1 MSAAQG
7 RNRGSE
13 SALGHFLGWRMLAI
27 CGLVCFAAGYG
38 QTYSVSAFV
47 DPVLDDLGIS
57 RGLLSTAYAIGTAI
71 GGLVVLL
78 VGRHLDRRGSRGVM
92 MIAAIGL
99 SAGMLVLSVAAAPW
113 VLFLGFPMIRTFGQG
128 LMPLSARVVIPNW
141 FYRDRARAFSILGLA
156 LTLSVAVVPL
166 LNIWLIDLLGW
177 RMAWRVCAVGLALL
191 VVPIVYRFLRDRPED
206 VGQLPDGAT
215 QEPGAAART
224 DAGIG
229 LSLRE
234 ARRTMAF
241 WAFVTAGLV
250 PPLVTTGL
258 HLHQAT
264 IFADRGTPHAIAAA
278 TFTIEAIAMLG
289 ANIAVG
295 WLNDRFAPRMLLV
308 VGLSALGGTLLAL
321 LFSGNPAIAVA
332 YGALRGA
339 SNGLTGVAIDVAWP
353 TYYGRRHL
361 GSIRG
366 FSMAASLFGSA
377 IGPLPFGF
385 AVSLF
390 GGYSPAILGLMVLPL
405 LVAVW
410 ILLVPP
416 PALLPRPEPVSIAM
430 LGD

>member
-1 MSAAQG
+1 
-7 RNRGSE
+7 
-13 SALGHFLGWRMLAI
+13 MLAI

-47 DPVLDDLGIS
+47 DPVLADLGIS
-57 RGLLSTAYAIGTAI
+57 RGLLSTAYALGTAV

-78 VGRHLDRRGSRGVM
+78 VGRHLDRHGSRGVM
-92 MIAAIGL
+92 MGAAVGL
-99 SAGMLVLSVAAAPW
+99 ALGLLVLSVATAPW
-113 VLFLGFPMIRTFGQG
+113 MLFLGFPMIRTFGQG

-141 FYRDRARAFSILGLA
+141 FFRYRARAFGILGLA

-166 LNIWLIDLLGW
+166 VNLCLIDWLGW
-177 RMAWRVCAVGLALL
+177 RMAWRVCAVGLVIV
-191 VVPIVYRFLRDRPED
+191 VVPVVFRFLRDRPED
-206 VGQLPDGAT
+206 VGQLPDGAPV
-215 QEPGAAART
+215 EPGIAPLT

-229 LSLRE
+229 LSLAA
-234 ARRTMAF
+234 ARRTPAF
-241 WAFVTAGLV
+241 WGFVAAGVV
-250 PPLVTTGL
+250 PPLITTGL
-258 HLHQAT
+258 HLHQVA

-289 ANIAVG
+289 ANLVVG
-295 WLNDRFAPRMLLV
+295 GLNDRVSPRVLLGA
-308 VGLSALGGTLLAL
+308 GLTMMAATLLAL
-321 LFSGNPAIAVA
+321 FFSGNPAIAVA

-405 LVAVW
+405 IVAVW
-410 ILLVPP
+410 IVLAPP
-416 PALLPRPEPVSIAM
+416 PALLPEPEHAVVAVAP
-430 LGD
+430 LGR